1 LPRTFWHTQDNY
13 AQKRTY
19 YNNDIFQGD
28 FMRKTLIATTVAAAL
43 ALAACGDNTTPA
55 QTATE
60 TVAEAATAVEA
71 ISSNPLMVK
80 STLQYEAPN
89 FNDIKDDHFL
99 PAFEEGM
106 KQHMTEVLAIANNP
120 APATFDNTL
129 VALEKSGELLTRVSR
144 IFYNLAGSSSN
155 PQRREIQ
162 SELAPKMA
170 AHSDNINLNPQL
182 FARIKSLYNQREAL
196 KLDAESLRL
205 IEVYYERFVR
215 AGAQLTEEQKTAIR
229 ALNEEHSTL
238 TNQFSQNLLAE
249 TKKIAVVVDTQ
260 AELAGLS
267 DAQITAA
274 ANAAKEAGHD
284 GKYLI
289 SITNTT
295 RQPVLSQ
302 LSNRELRQRVW
313 EASANRNQSGETDN
327 RPIVARLAQLR
338 AERAKLLGYDS
349 WASYGLE
356 SQMAKTPQ
364 AVFDMLGSMVPA
376 VIANTNKEADAISQ
390 MIKQQGGDFEL
401 QPWDWEY
408 YGEFVRQAKFDLDE
422 SEVKQYFEF
431 ERVLKDGVFF
441 TFQRLYGIRFEP
453 RPDLPTYH
461 PDVKAYELFDTD
473 GSSLAIFYADYFARE
488 GKRGGA
494 WMSSF
499 VGQSHLTGQKPV
511 VVNVMNIPKAPAGE
525 PTLVSYDNVTTMF
538 HELGHGLHGM
548 LSNVKFP
555 TLAGTSVSRD
565 FVEFPSTFEEDWA
578 AHPEVIANYAKHYK
592 TGEPIP
598 SELLEKVMKSR
609 SFNQG
614 FDTLEYMSA
623 ALLDMEWHSLSA
635 DEPLQD
641 VNAFEA
647 QALKKHGITLAA
659 VPPRY
664 KSTYFSHS
672 MGGGYSAGYYAYMWS
687 EILAAD
693 AFAYVQQQGGLK
705 LENGQNYRDNILSVG
720 NSRPPM
726 ESYKAFRGQEP
737 TTDALLIRRGL
748 KTKVE

>member
-1 LPRTFWHTQDNY
+1 
-13 AQKRTY
+13 
-19 YNNDIFQGD
+19 
-28 FMRKTLIATTVAAAL
+28 MRKTLIATTVAAAL
-43 ALAACGDNTTPA
+43 ALAACGDNTAPA

-196 KLDAESLRL
+196 KLDGESLRL

>member
-1 LPRTFWHTQDNY
+1 
-13 AQKRTY
+13 
-19 YNNDIFQGD
+19 
-28 FMRKTLIATTVAAAL
+28 MRKTLIATAVGTVL
-43 ALAACGDNTTPA
+43 ALTACSDNTAPQ
-55 QTATE
+55 QTDTTQTQTQQDAAP
-60 TVAEAATAVEA
+60 VADVT
-71 ISSNPLMVK
+71 STNPLFTK
-80 STLQYEAPN
+80 SMLQYEAPN
-89 FNDIKDDHFL
+89 FTEIKDEHFL

-106 KQHMTEVLAIANNP
+106 KQHMTEVQAIASNP
-120 APATFDNTL
+120 EPATFENTL

-144 IFYNLAGSSSN
+144 VFYNLAGSDSN
-155 PQRREIQ
+155 AERRSIQ

-182 FARIKSLYNQREAL
+182 FARIKSLYNQRNEL
-196 KLDAESLRL
+196 KLDPESLRL
-205 IEVYYERFVR
+205 VEVYYERFVR

-229 ALNEEHSTL
+229 ALNEEHSKL

-249 TKKIAVVVDTQ
+249 TKNIAVIVDTKE
-260 AELAGLS
+260 ELDGLS
-267 DAQITAA
+267 DSQITAA
-274 ANAAKEAGHD
+274 ATAAKDAGHD
-284 GKYLI
+284 GKYLL

-302 LSNRELRQRVW
+302 LSNRELRKRVW
-313 EASANRNQSGETDN
+313 EASANRAQSGETDN
-327 RPIVARLAQLR
+327 RPLVARLAQLR
-338 AERAKLLGYDS
+338 AERAKLLGYDN
-349 WASYGLE
+349 WASFSLE
-356 SQMAKTPQ
+356 NNMAKTPQ
-364 AVFDMLGSMVPA
+364 AVLDMLGSMVPA
-376 VIANTNKEADAISQ
+376 VVANTKQEAAAIQ
-390 MIKQQGGDFEL
+390 EMIKQKGGDFEL

-408 YGEFVRQAKFDLDE
+408 YAEFVRQAKFDLDE
-422 SEVKQYFEF
+422 NEVKQYFEF
-431 ERVLKDGVFF
+431 NRVLKDGVFF
-441 TFQRLYGIRFEP
+441 TMNRLYGVTFKP

-461 PDVKAYELFDTD
+461 LDVDAYELFDAD
-473 GSSLAIFYADYFARE
+473 GTSLAIFYADYFARE

-511 VVNVMNIPKAPAGE
+511 VVNVMNIPKAPEGQ
-525 PTLVSYDNVTTMF
+525 PTLVSYDHVTTIF

-548 LSNVKFP
+548 FSDVKYP

-598 SELLEKVMKSR
+598 AELLQKVMNSR

-647 QALKKHGITLAA
+647 AALKKHGVDLAA

-705 LENGQNYRDNILSVG
+705 LENGQNYRKNILSVG

-748 KTKVE
+748 KTKVD

>member
-1 LPRTFWHTQDNY
+1 
-13 AQKRTY
+13 
-19 YNNDIFQGD
+19 
-28 FMRKTLIATTVAAAL
+28 MRKTLIATTVAAAM
-43 ALAACGDNTTPA
+43 ALSACSDNSAPQ
-55 QTATE
+55 QTAGQQS
-60 TVAEAATAVEA
+60 VAEASATAEA
-71 ISSNPLMVK
+71 SLTNPLMSK

-89 FNDIKDDHFL
+89 FAEINDEHFL

-106 KQHMTEVLAIANNP
+106 KQHMAEVLAIANNP
-120 APATFDNTL
+120 EPATFDNTL
-129 VALEKSGELLTRVSR
+129 VALEKSGELLTRTSR
-144 IFYNLAGSSSN
+144 VFYNLAGSDSN
-155 PQRREIQ
+155 PERRKIQ

-182 FARIKSLYNQREAL
+182 FARIKSLYNQRNELQLDSEAV
-196 KLDAESLRL
+196 RL

-215 AGAQLTEEQKTAIR
+215 AGAELTEEQKTAIR
-229 ALNEEHSTL
+229 ALNEEHSKL
-238 TNQFSQNLLAE
+238 TTQFSQNLLAE
-249 TKKIAVVVDTQ
+249 TKNIAVIVDTK
-260 AELAGLS
+260 AELDGMS

-274 ANAAKEAGHD
+274 ANAAKDAGHE
-284 GKYLI
+284 GKFLL

-295 RQPVLSQ
+295 RQPALTQ

-313 EASANRNQSGETDN
+313 EASANRAQSGETDN
-327 RPIVARLAQLR
+327 RPLVARLAQLR
-338 AERAKLLGYDS
+338 AERAKLLGYDN

-356 SQMAKTPQ
+356 AQMAKTPQ

-376 VIANTNKEADAISQ
+376 VVANTKLEAEAIQQ
-390 MIKQQGGDFEL
+390 MIKQKGGDFEL

-408 YGEFVRQAKFDLDE
+408 YAEFVRQAKYDLDE
-422 SEVKQYFEF
+422 NEVKQYFEF
-431 ERVLKDGVFF
+431 NRVLQDGVFY
-441 TFQRLYGIRFEP
+441 TMKRLYGVTFKA

-461 PDVKAYELFDTD
+461 PDVDAYELFDAD

-494 WMSSF
+494 WMSAF
-499 VGQSHLTGQKPV
+499 VGQSHLLGNKPV
-511 VVNVMNIPKAPAGE
+511 VVNVMNIPKAPEGE
-525 PTLVSYDNVTTMF
+525 PTLVSYDHVTTMF

-548 LSNVKFP
+548 FSDVKYP

-578 AHPEVIANYAKHYK
+578 ANPEVIANYAKHYK

-598 SELLEKVMKSR
+598 AELLQKVMKSR

-647 QALKKHGITLAA
+647 AALKKHGVDLAA

-664 KSTYFSHS
+664 KSTFFSHS

-693 AFAYVQQQGGLK
+693 AFAYVQSQGGLT
-705 LENGQNYRDNILSVG
+705 LENGQNYRKNILSVG

-748 KTKVE
+748 KTKVD

>member
-1 LPRTFWHTQDNY
+1 
-13 AQKRTY
+13 
-19 YNNDIFQGD
+19 
-28 FMRKTLIATTVAAAL
+28 MRKSLLATAISTVLLVAA
-43 ALAACGDNTTPA
+43 CSE
-55 QTATE
+55 QTAPQQHDTSQ
-60 TVAEAATAVEA
+60 TTAQHDAASVTNVTTA
-71 ISSNPLMVK
+71 NPLLTK
-80 STLQYEAPN
+80 STLQYETPDFAL
-89 FNDIKDDHFL
+89 IKDEHFL
-99 PAFEEGM
+99 PAFEQGM
-106 KQHMTEVLAIANNP
+106 QQHMTEVLAIANNP
-120 APATFDNTL
+120 APASFDNTL
-129 VALEKSGELLTRVSR
+129 LALEKSGELLTRVSR
-144 IFYNLAGSSSN
+144 VFYNLVGTDSN
-155 PQRREIQ
+155 PQRRDIQ
-162 SELAPKMA
+162 SALAPKMA

-182 FARIKSLYNQREAL
+182 FARIKSLHQQRNEL
-196 KLDAESLRL
+196 GLDGESVRL
-205 IEVYYERFVR
+205 IEVYYDRFVR
-215 AGAQLTEEQKTAIR
+215 AGAQLSEEQKTAIR
-229 ALNEEHSTL
+229 ALNEEHSKL

-249 TKKIAVVVDTQ
+249 TKNIAVLVDSK

-267 DAQITAA
+267 DSQITAA
-274 ANAAKEAGHD
+274 ANAASAAGHN
-284 GKYLI
+284 GKFLLQL
-289 SITNTT
+289 TNTT
-295 RQPVLSQ
+295 RQPLLSQ
-302 LSNRELRQRVW
+302 LSNRELRQRIW
-313 EASANRNQSGETDN
+313 QASANRNQSGATDN

-338 AERAKLLGYDS
+338 AERARLLGYDN
-349 WASYGLE
+349 WASYGLQ

-364 AVFDMLGSMVPA
+364 AVFAMLGSMVPA
-376 VIANTNKEADAISQ
+376 VVENTNKEAAAIVQ

-408 YGEFVRQAKFDLDE
+408 YGEFVRQAKYDLDE
-422 SEVKQYFEF
+422 NDVKQYFEF
-431 ERVLKDGVFF
+431 DRVLKDGVFY
-441 TFQRLYGIRFEP
+441 TFNRLYGVRFEP

-461 PDVKAYELFDTD
+461 PDVQAYELFDAD
-473 GSSLAIFYADYFARE
+473 GSSLAIFYADYFARD

-499 VGQSHLTGQKPV
+499 VGQSKLLGQKPV
-511 VVNVMNIPKAPAGE
+511 VVNVMNIPKAPNGE
-525 PTLVSYDNVTTMF
+525 PTLVSYDHVTTMF

-548 LSNVKFP
+548 FSDVTYP

-592 TGEPIP
+592 TGEAIP
-598 SELLEKVMKSR
+598 AALLEKVLKSR

-641 VNAFEA
+641 VNEFEA
-647 QALKKHGITLAA
+647 AALKKHGVNLAA

-664 KSTYFSHS
+664 KSTFFSHS

-693 AFAYVQQQGGLK
+693 AFAYVQSQGGLT
-705 LENGQNYRDNILSVG
+705 LENGQNYRKNILSVG
-720 NSRPPM
+720 NSRLPM

-737 TTDALLIRRGL
+737 TTEALLIRRGL

>member
-1 LPRTFWHTQDNY
+1 
-13 AQKRTY
+13 
-19 YNNDIFQGD
+19 
-28 FMRKTLIATTVAAAL
+28 MRKTLIATAVGIAL
-43 ALAACGDNTTPA
+43 ALTACSDNTSPQQQTSG
-55 QTATE
+55 QTA
-60 TVAEAATAVEA
+60 EATTAVEV
-71 ISSNPLMVK
+71 SLSNPLMKK

-89 FNDIKDDHFL
+89 FTEIKDEHFL
-99 PAFEEGM
+99 PAFAEGM

-120 APATFDNTL
+120 APATFENTL
-129 VALEKSGELLTRVSR
+129 VALEKSGELLTRTSR

-155 PQRREIQ
+155 PERRDIQ
-162 SELAPKMA
+162 SEMAPKLA
-170 AHSDNINLNPQL
+170 AHSDDINLNPQL
-182 FARIKSLYNQREAL
+182 FARIKSLYEQRDEL
-196 KLDAESLRL
+196 KLDGESVRL
-205 IEVYYERFVR
+205 IETYYQRFVR
-215 AGAQLTEEQKTAIR
+215 AGAQLTEEEKTAIR
-229 ALNEEHSTL
+229 ALNEEHSKL

-249 TKKIAVVVDTQ
+249 TKQIAVIVDTK
-260 AELAGLS
+260 AELDGLS
-267 DAQITAA
+267 DSQIASAA
-274 ANAAKEAGHD
+274 AAATDAGHE
-284 GKYLI
+284 GKYLL

-302 LSNRELRQRVW
+302 LSNRELRQKVW
-313 EASANRNQSGETDN
+313 EASAYRNQSGETDN
-327 RPIVARLAQLR
+327 QPIVARLAQLR
-338 AERAKLLGYDS
+338 AERARLLGYDN

-376 VIANTNKEADAISQ
+376 VVANTKIEAAAIEQ
-390 MIKQQGGDFEL
+390 MIKDKGGDFEL

-408 YGEFVRQAKFDLDE
+408 YAEFVRQAKYDLDE
-422 SEVKQYFEF
+422 NEVKQYFEF
-431 ERVLKDGVFF
+431 DRVLNDGVFY
-441 TFQRLYGIRFEP
+441 TFSRLYGVRFEP
-453 RPDLPTYH
+453 RADLPTYH
-461 PDVKAYELFDTD
+461 PDVKAYELFDVD
-473 GSSLAIFYADYFARE
+473 GSSIAIFYADYFARE

-499 VGQSHLTGQKPV
+499 VGQSNLTGQKPV
-511 VVNVMNIPKAPAGE
+511 VVNVMNIPKAEPGQ

-548 LSNVKFP
+548 LSDVTFP
-555 TLAGTSVSRD
+555 SLAGTSVSRD

-598 SELLEKVMKSR
+598 ADLLKKVMKSR

-623 ALLDMEWHSLSA
+623 ALLDMEWHSLTA
-635 DEPLQD
+635 DEALQD
-641 VNAFEA
+641 VNEFEA
-647 QALKKHGITLAA
+647 AALKKHGVDLAA

-664 KSTYFSHS
+664 KSTFFSHS

-705 LENGQNYRDNILSVG
+705 LENGQNYRKHILSVG
-720 NSRPPM
+720 NSRAPM

-748 KTKVE
+748 KTKVD

>member
-1 LPRTFWHTQDNY
+1 
-13 AQKRTY
+13 
-19 YNNDIFQGD
+19 
-28 FMRKTLIATTVAAAL
+28 MRKTLIATTVTAAL
-43 ALAACGDNTTPA
+43 ALAACSDNSAPQQTTAQQPA
-55 QTATE
+55 
-60 TVAEAATAVEA
+60 AEATTAAEVV
-71 ISSNPLMVK
+71 SSNPLMVK

-89 FNDIKDDHFL
+89 FTEIKDEHFL

-106 KQHMTEVLAIANNP
+106 KQHMTEVLAIASNP
-120 APATFDNTL
+120 EPATFDNTL

-182 FARIKSLYNQREAL
+182 FARIKSLYNQRNDL
-196 KLDAESLRL
+196 GLDAESVRL
-205 IEVYYERFVR
+205 IEVYYDRFVR

-229 ALNEEHSTL
+229 ALNEEHSKL

-249 TKKIAVVVDTQ
+249 TKKIAVIVDTKE
-260 AELAGLS
+260 ELDGLS
-267 DAQITAA
+267 ESQITAA
-274 ANAAKEAGHD
+274 ANAAKEAGHE
-284 GKYLI
+284 GKYLL

-302 LSNRELRQRVW
+302 LSNRELRKRVW

-338 AERAKLLGYDS
+338 AERAKLLGYDN

-376 VIANTNKEADAISQ
+376 VIANTNKEAAAIQ
-390 MIKQQGGDFEL
+390 EMIKQKGGDFEL

-408 YGEFVRQAKFDLDE
+408 YGEFVRQAKYDLDE
-422 SEVKQYFEF
+422 NEVKQYFEF
-431 ERVLKDGVFF
+431 DRVLKDGVFY
-441 TFQRLYGIRFEP
+441 TFNRLYGIRFEP

-461 PDVKAYELFDTD
+461 PDVKAYELFDAD

-499 VGQSHLTGQKPV
+499 VGQSKLLGQKPV
-511 VVNVMNIPKAPAGE
+511 VVNVMNIPKAPEGE

-548 LSNVKFP
+548 FSDVNYP

-598 SELLEKVMKSR
+598 AELLDKVMKSR

-641 VNAFEA
+641 VNEFEA
-647 QALKKHGITLAA
+647 AALKKHGVNLAA

-664 KSTYFSHS
+664 KSAFFSHS

-705 LENGQNYRDNILSVG
+705 LENGQNYRKNILSVG
-720 NSRPPM
+720 NSRLPM

-748 KTKVE
+748 KTKVD

>member
-1 LPRTFWHTQDNY
+1 
-13 AQKRTY
+13 
-19 YNNDIFQGD
+19 
-28 FMRKTLIATTVAAAL
+28 MRKTLIATTVTAAL
-43 ALAACGDNTTPA
+43 ALAACSDNSAPQQTTAQQPA
-55 QTATE
+55 
-60 TVAEAATAVEA
+60 AEATTAAEVV
-71 ISSNPLMVK
+71 SSNPLMVK

-89 FNDIKDDHFL
+89 FTEIKDEHFL

-106 KQHMTEVLAIANNP
+106 KQHMTEVLAIASNP
-120 APATFDNTL
+120 EPATFDNTL

-182 FARIKSLYNQREAL
+182 FARIKSLYNQRNDL
-196 KLDAESLRL
+196 GLDAESVRL
-205 IEVYYERFVR
+205 IEVYYDRFVR

-229 ALNEEHSTL
+229 ALNEEHSKL

-249 TKKIAVVVDTQ
+249 TKKIAVIVDSKE
-260 AELAGLS
+260 ELDGLS
-267 DAQITAA
+267 DSQITAA
-274 ANAAKEAGHD
+274 ANAAKEAGHE
-284 GKYLI
+284 GKYLL

-302 LSNRELRQRVW
+302 LSNRELRKRVW

-338 AERAKLLGYDS
+338 AERAKLLGYDN

-376 VIANTNKEADAISQ
+376 VIANTNKEAAAIQ
-390 MIKQQGGDFEL
+390 EMIKQKGGDFEL

-408 YGEFVRQAKFDLDE
+408 YGEFVRQAKYDLDE
-422 SEVKQYFEF
+422 NEVKQYFEF
-431 ERVLKDGVFF
+431 DRVLKDGVFY
-441 TFQRLYGIRFEP
+441 TFNRLYGIRFEP

-461 PDVKAYELFDTD
+461 PDVKAYELFDAD

-499 VGQSHLTGQKPV
+499 VGQSKLLGQKPV
-511 VVNVMNIPKAPAGE
+511 VVNVMNIPKAPEGE

-548 LSNVKFP
+548 FSDVKYP

-598 SELLEKVMKSR
+598 AELLDKVMKSR

-641 VNAFEA
+641 VNEFEA
-647 QALKKHGITLAA
+647 AALKKHGVNLAA

-664 KSTYFSHS
+664 KSAFFSHS

-705 LENGQNYRDNILSVG
+705 LENGQNYRKNILSVG
-720 NSRPPM
+720 NSRLPM

-748 KTKVE
+748 KTKVD